1 MLQMRRHALYAKI
14 EIARKELGL
23 DDADF
28 RAVME
33 TRFGARSRK
42 DLSDAQLVELVEHFK
57 ACGFKP
63 RKASEKR
70 GRPLAAGREQAKM
83 RALWLSL
90 WHLGEITDASE
101 EALAGFARRV
111 TGGAGGGIEALQW
124 VKGDDA
130 YAVIEALKARLER
143 AGVAS
148 VGNPRHRVIE
158 AQRRLLSRL
167 GHRAEAA
174 PLHDLSDLAADIL
187 IASQGALIRSAMTK
201 EGA

>member
-1 MLQMRRHALYAKI
+1 MQPRRHALYAKI

-42 DLSDAQLVELVEHFK
+42 ELSDAQLVELVEHFK

-63 RKASEKR
+63 RKSAEKR

-90 WHLGEITDASE
+90 WHLGEIPDASE

-111 TGGAGGGIEALQW
+111 TGGAGGGIEALHW

-130 YAVIEALKARLER
+130 
-143 AGVAS
+143 
-148 VGNPRHRVIE
+148 
-158 AQRRLLSRL
+158 
-167 GHRAEAA
+167 
-174 PLHDLSDLAADIL
+174 
-187 IASQGALIRSAMTK
+187 
-201 EGA
+201 